1 MLKPPRTPFWDARTQ
16 SERDLMCSGVV
27 MGRGTPPILIQK
39 HPITE
44 KPMKTLYVILTATVF
59 GGLAIA
65 LAVPR
70 MTPDRG
76 VVPTEDSPSC
86 HAEKAEN
93 AGVARATAEANQSC
107 HQATATP
114 KQTGSCC
121 SR

>member
-1 MLKPPRTPFWDARTQ
+1 MLKPRRMPIGGARTQ
-16 SERDLMCSGVV
+16 TERDLRFSGVV
-27 MGRGTPPILIQK
+27 LGRGSPPILIQK
-39 HPITE
+39 HPITV
-44 KPMKTLYVILTATVF
+44 KPMKTLYVILTATAL

-65 LAVPR
+65 FAVPR
-70 MTPDRG
+70 MAPDRG
-76 VVPTEDSPSC
+76 VVSTEDSPSC

-93 AGVARATAEANQSC
+93 FGVAGATAEANQPC